1 MRALSTEI
9 GVSSAALCYVWCQFH
24 CMMRC
29 LMPRHTILLSLLC
42 NPCGNLH
49 CANTVP
55 HVVVPACLHSQ
66 RADAE
71 DIIPVTHITRF
82 SEMFHRV
89 LFSFLIVTGIAFSR
103 TQALILSINYR
114 VHTNMCRVLNEIVS
128 TWCTSNTLRKIFFRL

>member
-1 MRALSTEI
+1 MEALSTEI
-9 GVSSAALCYVWCQFH
+9 VAALCYVWCQFR

-49 CANTVP
+49 CANSVP
-55 HVVVPACLHSQ
+55 HVVVPACLHSHP
-66 RADAE
+66 ADAE

-89 LFSFLIVTGIAFSR
+89 LFSFLIDCDWNSLLKDTSIR
-103 TQALILSINYR
+103 LSINYR
-114 VHTNMCRVLNEIVS
+114 VHTDMCRVLNEIVS
-128 TWCTSNTLRKIFFRL
+128 TWCTSNTLQKIFIRL